1 MGTDNN
7 RNVLTEGDTKMY
19 EVKSC
24 VCDYAI
30 YNDGVII
37 PELIFNSRENAE
49 KVCEIMNLDIE
60 HKVYKDSSKTV
71 KIEKVGIFDNRKEN

>member
-49 KVCEIMNLDIE
+49 KVCEI
-60 HKVYKDSSKTV
+60 
-71 KIEKVGIFDNRKEN
+71 R

>member
-1 MGTDNN
+1 
-7 RNVLTEGDTKMY
+7 MY

-49 KVCEIMNLDIE
+49 KVCEI
-60 HKVYKDSSKTV
+60 
-71 KIEKVGIFDNRKEN
+71 R